1 LEADCGG
8 LARVNDSKKAKG
20 YCRSDQ
26 TEQLNHFYIDNKY
39 DLNKYDFYDGN
50 QKRKLLSRG

>member
-1 LEADCGG
+1 
-8 LARVNDSKKAKG
+8 VNDSKKAKG